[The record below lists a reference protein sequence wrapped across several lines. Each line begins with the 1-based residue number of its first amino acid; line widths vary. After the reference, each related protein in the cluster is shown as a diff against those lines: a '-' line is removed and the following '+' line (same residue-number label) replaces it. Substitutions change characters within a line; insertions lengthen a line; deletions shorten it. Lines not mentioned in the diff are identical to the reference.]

1 MRNNNDDVKEFL
13 CAAQIKFVLNVLIQK
28 TLQTRRSLRLAGSK
42 LNDRVLS
49 ELFSGRSLS
58 SENIKSRQNHHRCT

>member
-28 TLQTRRSLRLAGSK
+28 TLQPRRSLRLAGSE

>member
-28 TLQTRRSLRLAGSK
+28 TLQTRRNLGLAGSE

>member
-28 TLQTRRSLRLAGSK
+28 TLQTQRSLRLAGSK